1 MKNRARKHRALVV
14 VWVLLVLVGGGHLGA
29 QEDSLELY
37 SSLSRIAGGNG
48 DSGLFAELNL
58 AARELDWSG
67 AQQAEF
73 KGNLRMLV
81 IDSIA
86 GTEDQ
91 TTLFLIRDLDGT
103 IYVLARPGGADERYA
118 GLDEMTQ
125 DKLMFQIEVAG
136 AQVGGQAY
144 SFARFVN
151 RPQRATLDA
160 VFEWSIIAMLFF
172 VMIGMGLTLT
182 PKDFALVFKKPW
194 GVIIGEVL
202 QFGVMPLVAVGLGYL
217 MGFRQHY
224 PFIYVGMILIAVTP
238 GGVTSNL
245 MTHYA
250 KGDVALSVSL
260 TSIST
265 VLALLF
271 VPVILGA
278 YASGIPEVTVPIG
291 TIVQTIVILVVVP
304 LAIGMLIRARWEGFA
319 KRSVRFF
326 SALGLVALLF
336 LIITGVL
343 SNLEKFADTERYG
356 VLFYVMVF
364 LLTGLGMFVGAIVP
378 KIFRVN
384 NYQTRAISIET
395 GLRNSSLAMAI
406 ALLIQDMMG
415 DFYSSL
421 FFVSGIFGL
430 AMYLAGLIAIKLY
443 PVALPTD
450 DVVPEVAPAEV

>member
-1 MKNRARKHRALVV
+1 MKNRRSELASFFVVALLLFAVV
-14 VWVLLVLVGGGHLGA
+14 GSAWA
-29 QEDSLELY
+29 NEDSLELY
-37 SSLSRIAGGNG
+37 NSLSRIAAGDGDAALFGDLNAATDTLEWNG
-48 DSGLFAELNL
+48 AE
-58 AARELDWSG
+58 R
-67 AQQAEF
+67 AEF

-81 IDSIA
+81 VDSME
-86 GTEDQ
+86 GSDDE
-91 TTLFLIRDLDGT
+91 TTLFLVRDLDGT
-103 IYVLARPGGADERYA
+103 IYVLARPDGEDERYA
-118 GLDEMTQ
+118 DLEDMIQ
-125 DKLMFQIEVAG
+125 DKMLFNLDVTTG
-136 AQVGGQAY
+136 SVGGESYQ
-144 SFARFVN
+144 FARFVT
-151 RPQRATLDA
+151 RPERATLDA

-182 PKDFALVFKKPW
+182 LKDFAVVFSKPW

-202 QFGVMPLVAVGLGYL
+202 QFGIMPLVAVGLGYL

-265 VLALLF
+265 VLAIVF
-271 VPVILGA
+271 VPLILGA

-291 TIVQTIVILVVVP
+291 TIVQTIVVLVVVP
-304 LAIGMLIRARWEGFA
+304 LVIGMLIRGKWEEFA
-319 KRSVRFF
+319 KRSVKFF
-326 SALGLVALLF
+326 SILGLIALLF

-356 VLFYVMVF
+356 ALFYTMVF
-364 LLTGLGMFVGAIVP
+364 LLTALGMVVGVVVP
-378 KIFRVN
+378 KIFGVN
-384 NYQTRAISIET
+384 NFQTRAISIET
-395 GLRNSSLAMAI
+395 GLRNSSLAMAM
-406 ALLIQDMMG
+406 ALLIQDAMG

-430 AMYLAGLIAIKLY
+430 AMYLAGLLAIKLY
-443 PVALPTD
+443 PVVLPVT
-450 DVVPEVAPAEV
+450 EESA